1 MAGAVLLVSLCGIAG
16 AAVYTFQLLS
26 PRVET
31 AESQGFVVANG
42 EGLAH
47 IARNLEDAGL
57 VRSGTATKWLA
68 RMRNLQGK
76 LKAGEYELSASM
88 SSQEI
93 IQRLASGR
101 VRTYQLALPEG
112 IRATEIAQRLGES
125 GLADPDA
132 FLALVRS
139 PEFTRSVGIEADGLE
154 GYLYPETYHFARGL
168 APEEILRTLV
178 AQFEHVWKTIE
189 EDARRAEMSTH
200 EVVTLASIVEKET
213 AAPDERPLIAAVF
226 LNRLDKGMRLETDPS
241 VIYGIENFDGN
252 LRRRDLVDTTNPYN
266 TYRIFGLPPG
276 PIANPG
282 EEALRAVVEPAD
294 SDYLY
299 FVSRNDGSHHFSVTY
314 REHVNAVNRYQ
325 KRRRGK

>member
-1 MAGAVLLVSLCGIAG
+1 
-16 AAVYTFQLLS
+16 
-26 PRVET
+26 
-31 AESQGFVVANG
+31 
-42 EGLAH
+42 
-47 IARNLEDAGL
+47 
-57 VRSGTATKWLA
+57 
-68 RMRNLQGK
+68 MRNLQGK

-93 IQRLASGR
+93 IQRLASKGR
-101 VRTYQLALPEG
+101 VRTYQLALPG
-112 IRATEIAQRLGES
+112 RACGPRRSPSAWGSRDSPTPTPS
-125 GLADPDA
+125 SPS
-132 FLALVRS
+132 VRS

-168 APEEILRTLV
+168 APEEILADAGGAVRGAYGRPSRRTR
-178 AQFEHVWKTIE
+178 
-189 EDARRAEMSTH
+189 RRAEMSMH

-252 LRRRDLVDTTNPYN
+252 LRRRDLVDTSNPYN

-276 PIANPG
+276 PIASPG